1 MAKNGIRNI
10 GDLRIDILRTKKDID
25 MRFSLKGDNYQSAF
39 FFIRIEWAVYQVRP
53 QNFKISRTESVI
65 DMRFSLKGGHYK
77 SAFFFIRIEW
87 AVHQV
92 RPQNF
97 KISRTESD
105 IDMRFS
111 LKGSPRPTISY
122 SRYSRPWVATT
133 LVP

>member
-1 MAKNGIRNI
+1 MIHGVKGVFKGANLAKNDIRNI

-25 MRFSLKGDNYQSAF
+25 MRFSLKGGNYQ
-39 FFIRIEWAVYQVRP
+39 
-53 QNFKISRTESVI
+53 
-65 DMRFSLKGGHYK
+65 

-97 KISRTESD
+97 KITRTESD

-133 LVP
+133 IVPLFSYKN